1 LAEGDPSTNRS
12 GLPSNYINIRVL
24 SLPPSRQESRGASLP
39 VFAVD
44 LINPAFQH
52 TKHQLFR
59 PFRFGQWVRLAFVG
73 LLAGEMGSG
82 GGCSFNYRF
91 PSTSH
96 PQGLD
101 QSLGSA
107 LGLDPA
113 MLAGLITFLVVAGLG
128 LFVLFTYINSV
139 MRFILFDSIIARE
152 CQIRKGWNRRRR
164 HGLRL
169 FVWQILLM
177 LAFFASIAALVGL
190 AVALAWRL
198 DWIAH
203 PGEHVLWLALGGCV
217 ALLLLFTLIL
227 AFAVVHVMTKD
238 FVVPQMALEDIS
250 AVEGWRRLWAWL
262 KAEKVGYAGYIGMKI
277 VMAIGAGMA
286 FGMMTLMIFFLL
298 LIPIG
303 GVGLLAVLAGKAA
316 GLTWTFYTIAMAVLA
331 GCVALAI
338 FLFAASFMSVPA
350 VVFFPAYAI
359 YFFAPR
365 YPILAALLWPQPVPS
380 ETPFSTPAGPPP
392 SPPAQA
398 PIG

>member
-1 LAEGDPSTNRS
+1 M
-12 GLPSNYINIRVL
+12 
-24 SLPPSRQESRGASLP
+24 P
-39 VFAVD
+39 VSAVD
-44 LINPAFQH
+44 VITPAFQH
-52 TKHQLFR
+52 AKQQLFR

-82 GGCSFNYRF
+82 GCNFNYSF

-96 PQGLD
+96 PQGSD
-101 QSLGSA
+101 HSVSSV

-113 MLAGLITFLVVAGLG
+113 MLAGLITFFVVAGLI

-139 MRFILFDSIIARE
+139 MRFILFDSIITRE
-152 CQIRKGWNRRRR
+152 CHIRKGWNRHGR

-177 LAFFASIAALVGL
+177 LAFFAALAILVGL
-190 AVALAWRL
+190 AAALAWRL
-198 DWIAH
+198 DWIAR
-203 PGEHVLWLALGGCV
+203 PGEHVLGLVLGGCV

-250 AVEGWRRLWAWL
+250 AMEGWRRLWGWL
-262 KAEKVGYAGYIGMKI
+262 KTEKGGYASYIGMKI
-277 VMAIGAGMA
+277 VLAIAAAIA
-286 FGMMTLMIFFLL
+286 FGMITLIIFFVL

-303 GVGLLAVLAGKAA
+303 GFGLVAVLAGKAA
-316 GLTWTFYTIAMAVLA
+316 GLTWTFYTIALAVLA

-338 FLFAASFMSVPA
+338 FLFAASFISVPA

-365 YPILAALLWPQPVPS
+365 YPILAAQLWPPPPTS
-380 ETPFSTPAGPPP
+380 ETPS
-392 SPPAQA
+392 SPPVEP

>member
-1 LAEGDPSTNRS
+1 
-12 GLPSNYINIRVL
+12 
-24 SLPPSRQESRGASLP
+24 LP
-39 VFAVD
+39 VSAVD
-44 LINPAFQH
+44 VINPAFQH
-52 TKHQLFR
+52 AKQQLFR
-59 PFRFGQWVRLAFVG
+59 PFRFGQWARLAFVG
-73 LLAGEMGSG
+73 LLAGEIGSG
-82 GGCSFNYRF
+82 GYNFNYSF

-96 PQGLD
+96 PQGSD

-107 LGLDPA
+107 LGRDPA

-139 MRFILFDSIIARE
+139 MRFILFDSITTRE
-152 CQIRKGWNRRRR
+152 CHIRKGWNRHRR
-164 HGLRL
+164 HGLEL
-169 FVWQILLM
+169 FVWQILLT
-177 LAFFASIAALVGL
+177 LAFFAAIAVLLGL

-203 PGEHVLWLALGGCV
+203 PGEHVLGLVLGGCV

-227 AFAVVHVMTKD
+227 AFAVAHMMTKD

-250 AVEGWRRLWAWL
+250 AMEGWRRLWAWL
-262 KAEKVGYAGYIGMKI
+262 KAEKAGYGGYIAMKI
-277 VMAIGAGMA
+277 VMAIGASIVLGMIA
-286 FGMMTLMIFFLL
+286 LIIFFVL

-316 GLTWTFYTIAMAVLA
+316 GLTWTLCTIALAVLA

-338 FLFAASFMSVPA
+338 FLFAASLISVPA
-350 VVFFPAYAI
+350 VVFFPAYSI

-365 YPILAALLWPQPVPS
+365 YPALAALLWPQPPLSEAQISPPS
-380 ETPFSTPAGPPP
+380 EAPPL
-392 SPPAQA
+392 PPA

>member
-1 LAEGDPSTNRS
+1 M
-12 GLPSNYINIRVL
+12 
-24 SLPPSRQESRGASLP
+24 P
-39 VFAVD
+39 VSAVD
-44 LINPAFQH
+44 VINPAFQH
-52 TKHQLFR
+52 AKQQLFR

-82 GGCSFNYRF
+82 GCNFNYSF

-96 PQGLD
+96 PQGSD
-101 QSLGSA
+101 QSPGSA

-113 MLAGLITFLVVAGLG
+113 ILAGLITFLVVAGLT

-152 CQIRKGWNRRRR
+152 CHIRKGWNRHGR
-164 HGLRL
+164 HGRQL
-169 FVWQILLM
+169 FVWQILLT
-177 LAFFASIAALVGL
+177 LAFFAALAVLVGL
-190 AVALAWRL
+190 AAALAWRL

-203 PGEHVLWLALGGCV
+203 PGEHVLWLVLGGCF

-250 AVEGWRRLWAWL
+250 AVEGWRRLWASL
-262 KAEKVGYAGYIGMKI
+262 KAEKTGYGGYIGMKI
-277 VMAIGAGMA
+277 VMGIGAA
-286 FGMMTLMIFFLL
+286 IVFGMITLIIFFVL

-316 GLTWTFYTIAMAVLA
+316 GLAWTFYTIAMAALA

-338 FLFAASFMSVPA
+338 FLFAASFIYVPA

-365 YPILAALLWPQPVPS
+365 YPILAALLWPQPPPS
-380 ETPFSTPAGPPP
+380 ETQSSPPAEPPP

>member
-1 LAEGDPSTNRS
+1 
-12 GLPSNYINIRVL
+12 
-24 SLPPSRQESRGASLP
+24 LP
-39 VFAVD
+39 VSAVD
-44 LINPAFQH
+44 AINPAFQH
-52 TKHQLFR
+52 AKQQLFR

-82 GGCSFNYRF
+82 GCNFNYSF

-96 PQGLD
+96 PQGSG
-101 QSLGSA
+101 QSVGSA

-113 MLAGLITFLVVAGLG
+113 MLAGLITFFVVAGLG

-152 CQIRKGWNRRRR
+152 CHIRKAWNRHGR
-164 HGLRL
+164 HGLQL
-169 FVWQILLM
+169 FVWQILLT
-177 LAFFASIAALVGL
+177 LAFFAALAVLVGL
-190 AVALAWRL
+190 AAAFAWRL

-203 PGEHVLWLALGGCV
+203 PGEHVLALVLAGCV

-250 AVEGWRRLWAWL
+250 AMEGWRRLWAWL
-262 KAEKVGYAGYIGMKI
+262 KAEKAGYAGYIGMKI
-277 VMAIGAGMA
+277 VMAIAAGIA
-286 FGMMTLMIFFLL
+286 FAMITLMIFFVL

-303 GVGLLAVLAGKAA
+303 GAGLLAVLAGKAA
-316 GLTWTFYTIAMAVLA
+316 GLTWTFYTIALAVLA

-338 FLFAASFMSVPA
+338 FLFAASFISVPA
-350 VVFFPAYAI
+350 VVFFPAYAT

-365 YPILAALLWPQPVPS
+365 YPILAALLWPQPPPS
-380 ETPFSTPAGPPP
+380 ETQSSPPTGPPP

>member
-1 LAEGDPSTNRS
+1 M
-12 GLPSNYINIRVL
+12 
-24 SLPPSRQESRGASLP
+24 P
-39 VFAVD
+39 VSAVD
-44 LINPAFQH
+44 VINPAFQH
-52 TKHQLFR
+52 AKQQLFR

-82 GGCSFNYRF
+82 GCNFNYRF

-96 PQGLD
+96 PQGSD

-113 MLAGLITFLVVAGLG
+113 LLAGLITFLVVAGLG

-152 CQIRKGWNRRRR
+152 CHIRKGWNRHGR
-164 HGLRL
+164 HGLQL
-169 FVWQILLM
+169 FVWQILLT
-177 LAFFASIAALVGL
+177 LAFFAAIAVLLGL

-203 PGEHVLWLALGGCV
+203 PGEHLLGLVLGGCV

-262 KAEKVGYAGYIGMKI
+262 KAEKAGYAGYIGMKI
-277 VMAIGAGMA
+277 VMAIGAGIV
-286 FGMMTLMIFFLL
+286 FGMITLMIFFVL

-316 GLTWTFYTIAMAVLA
+316 GLTWTFYTIALVVLA

-338 FLFAASFMSVPA
+338 FLFAASFISVPA

-365 YPILAALLWPQPVPS
+365 YPILAALLWPQPLLL
-380 ETPFSTPAGPPP
+380 ETQSSSPTGPPP
-392 SPPAQA
+392 SSPA
-398 PIG
+398 